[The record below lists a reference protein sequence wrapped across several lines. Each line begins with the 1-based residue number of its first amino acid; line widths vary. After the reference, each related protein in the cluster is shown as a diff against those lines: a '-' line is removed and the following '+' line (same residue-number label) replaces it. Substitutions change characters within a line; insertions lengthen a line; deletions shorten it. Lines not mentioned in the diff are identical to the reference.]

1 MKLVDIN
8 EFYSD
13 FGGGVKT
20 YVRQKLDASAA
31 LGWETTII
39 APGPADRRE
48 KVNGGEIIWVRA
60 PALPPDPRYHVFWK
74 SAPVHQLL
82 DQIRPDV
89 IEGSSAWRGGWIAS
103 GWRGNAA
110 KALVVH
116 QDPVA
121 VYPQTFFS
129 PVLSERRVDQ
139 ICFWFWSYMRKLSH
153 HYDATM
159 VSGEWLAA
167 RLEKFGLR
175 RPIPAPFGVDKS
187 QFSPANRRRDV
198 RKEMLAACGVTNE
211 DAPLFIAISRH
222 HPEKRLGIVIDA
234 FTKFAAA
241 RSAGLYI
248 IGDGPTRK
256 WVEKKARQHPSIFI
270 AGHVSDRND
279 LSHRIASADYM
290 VHGGAAETFGLVV
303 AEALNSGLPLVTPHI
318 GGAADLTHPTYG
330 ETYRAGDAAALEEA
344 LYRIVARDRNELT
357 IAARAGSRRIG
368 TPGDHFE
375 TLFSTYQSLASQK
388 GKRQRIAKPKL
399 QEAPSHAVVNLR

>member
-39 APGPADRRE
+39 APGPHDRRE
-48 KVNGGEIIWVRA
+48 TVSGGEIIWVRS
-60 PALPPDPRYHVFWK
+60 PILRPDPRYHVFWN

-82 DQIRPDV
+82 DEIRPDV

-103 GWRGNAA
+103 GWGGKAA

-121 VYPQTFFS
+121 VYPQTFLS
-129 PVLSERRVDQ
+129 PLLSEHRVDQ
-139 ICFWFWSYMRKLSH
+139 LCFWFWRYMRNLSK

-167 RLEKFGLR
+167 RLERFGLR
-175 RPIPAPFGVDKS
+175 RPIAAPFGVDKS
-187 QFSPANRRRDV
+187 QFSPANRRREV
-198 RKEMLAACGVTNE
+198 RKDMLADCGVTDE
-211 DAPLFIAISRH
+211 EAPLFISISRH
-222 HPEKRLGIVIDA
+222 HPEKRLGVVIDA
-234 FTKFAAA
+234 FAKFTAT
-241 RSAGLYI
+241 RPAGLYI
-248 IGDGPTRK
+248 IGDGPARK
-256 WVEKKARQHPSIFI
+256 LVEKKARRHPGIFV
-270 AGHVSDRND
+270 AGQVSDRND

-318 GGAADLTHPTYG
+318 GGAADISHPTYG
-330 ETYRAGDAAALEEA
+330 ETYRAGDAGALEAALH
-344 LYRIVARDRNELT
+344 RIVARDREELT

-368 TPGDHFE
+368 TPNDHFE
-375 TLFSTYQSLASQK
+375 TLFSTYLSLAGQI
-388 GKRQRIAKPKL
+388 GKRQRIAEPKF
-399 QEAPSHAVVNLR
+399 QEAPSRAVVNLR